1 MNLAWISNI
10 FFISRAFLA
19 WNTQPA
25 MQGTLHEAHWDEAG
39 IWCVKELFDIVHLNS
54 FFIVAGVII
63 LGVFLY
69 LKLQLVPS
77 FPT

>member
-1 MNLAWISNI
+1 
-10 FFISRAFLA
+10 
-19 WNTQPA
+19 